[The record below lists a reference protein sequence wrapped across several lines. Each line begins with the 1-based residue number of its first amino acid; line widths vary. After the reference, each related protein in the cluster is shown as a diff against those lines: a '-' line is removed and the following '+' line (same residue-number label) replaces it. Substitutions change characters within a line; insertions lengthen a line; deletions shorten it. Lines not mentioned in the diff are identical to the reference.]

1 VRVPEASGG
10 MVGRDRERERLAAFL
25 GAGWPRVML
34 VEGPPGI
41 GKTTLLEAALVE
53 AGGAGIQV
61 LVARAVPAEADIPYA
76 ILSELLPDPTVDR
89 LARVLAE
96 PRRLALDRAL
106 RRGGHAAG
114 GPDAG
119 STGAPLDAAA
129 VGLALLDLLRSL
141 ARSAPVLVAVDD
153 LQWCDEASAAAL
165 AYALRRAQG
174 IPVAAIGARRTTV
187 DAPSVAT
194 LRSALGEPGTDVI
207 EVGPLSVGA
216 IGRILDDRLGRQHGR
231 SEVTRIADASVG
243 NPLLAI
249 EIARAVD
256 AAGEGTGTLPVPP
269 SAEPLL
275 AERLGRL
282 SAGAEDVV
290 LVVAAASR
298 PDVTMVAVT
307 LGSEAA
313 GGPLAEALRSGLV
326 RSDGGRLGLEHPLVG
341 SAAVGRALPS
351 RIREI
356 HALLA
361 AATADPE
368 ERARHRALSADGPD
382 PVIAAELDA
391 AAEAAPLRGASSV
404 AAESVELA
412 LALTPEPD
420 REARAGRRARA
431 AELRLAAGDP
441 ERAAAHV
448 ATGLDLLPPGP
459 DRVPLRA
466 IAAEIA
472 LATAGRQ
479 AAREEAEMAIA
490 EASGDPLAS
499 ARAHAALLAWGVEDA
514 AEAGRHAEIVLSLL
528 DGREDEAPI
537 AAGDA
542 LALLADSRL
551 ASGDGPAVDL
561 LERALAIERRA
572 PAFVIGSLESLA
584 GTLRTADRIDEAREA
599 YAEVL
604 ARLAGAGVETRRV
617 AALAHAAWTEVLA
630 GRYDDADRFIKGSLR
645 LAEELRVD
653 ASGAQVYRTHL
664 DALRGRADL
673 PAMRRRRAEAR
684 TAGDDWMAALWSR
697 ALAAHELVAGT
708 AVHAAELLRSA
719 SDTWT
724 SLGVLE
730 PNYMRI
736 DADLVE
742 SLVAAGLYGEAREA
756 LTSFEERSA
765 HSRLPWSVVAAA
777 RARAVL
783 LDATGDPTGALAVLD
798 HVAQATADLPLPLD
812 RGRTAL
818 VRGTAL
824 RHLRRVR
831 EARAALEEARAT
843 FAALPSPPW
852 EARAVAELAR
862 VGGRAAAPDALTP
875 AERQVAELAAAGRSN
890 REIAE
895 VLVLSVRTVESQLS
909 SAYAKLGVRGRVGL
923 GAALAGDGGP
933 KVTE

>member
-25 GAGWPRVML
+25 GAGWPRVLL

-53 AGGAGIQV
+53 ARGAGIQG
-61 LVARAVPAEADIPYA
+61 LVARAVPAEADLPYA

-106 RRGGHAAG
+106 RRGGHVAG

-174 IPVAAIGARRTTV
+174 IPVAAIAARRTTV
-187 DAPSVAT
+187 DAPSVAI

-216 IGRILDDRLGRQHGR
+216 IGRILDGRLGRQHGR
-231 SEVTRIADASVG
+231 SEVTRVVEAAAG
-243 NPLLAI
+243 NPLFAI

-256 AAGEGTGTLPVPP
+256 VAREGTGTLAVPP

-275 AERLGRL
+275 ADRLGRL
-282 SAGAEDVV
+282 SAGAVDVV
-290 LVVAAASR
+290 LVVAATAR
-298 PDVTMVAVT
+298 ADVSTVAVA

-313 GGPLAEALRSGLV
+313 GAPLAEALRSGLV
-326 RSDGGRLGLEHPLVG
+326 RSDAGRIGLEHPLVG
-341 SAAVGRALPS
+341 SAALGRALPS
-351 RIREI
+351 RVREI
-356 HALLA
+356 HGRLA

-391 AAEAAPLRGASSV
+391 AAESAAERGASGV

-412 LALTPEPD
+412 LALTPAPYPD
-420 REARAGRRARA
+420 ARA
-431 AELRLAAGDP
+431 ARHLRAAGLRLASGDP
-441 ERAAAHV
+441 KRAAAHV

-459 DRVPLRA
+459 ARVPLRV
-466 IAAEIA
+466 IAVEIACASAGRPAARAEAEIA
-472 LATAGRQ
+472 ITE
-479 AAREEAEMAIA
+479 AA
-490 EASGDPLAS
+490 GDPLAS
-499 ARAHAALLAWGVEDA
+499 ALAHAALLAWGVEDA
-514 AEAGRHAEIVLSLL
+514 AEARRHAETVLSLL
-528 DGREDEAPI
+528 AGREDEAPF

-542 LALLADSRL
+542 LALLADARL
-551 ASGDGPAVDL
+551 AAGEGPAVDL
-561 LERALAIERRA
+561 LEHALAIERRA
-572 PAFVIGSLESLA
+572 PGFVIGSLEILA
-584 GTLRTADRIDEAREA
+584 GTLRTADRVDEAREA

-604 ARLAGAGVETRRV
+604 ARLAAAGVETRRV
-617 AALAHAAWTEVLA
+617 AALAHAAWTEILA
-630 GRYDDADRFIKGSLR
+630 GRYDDADRFLADSLR

-653 ASGAQVYRTHL
+653 ASGAHVYLAHL
-664 DALRGRADL
+664 DGLRGRADVA
-673 PAMRRRRAEAR
+673 AMRRRRAEAM

-697 ALAAHELVAGT
+697 ALAAHSLAAGD

-719 SDTWT
+719 SHTWI
-724 SLGVLE
+724 SLGILE

-742 SLVAAGLYGEAREA
+742 ALVAAGRHDEATGA
-756 LTSFEERSA
+756 LASFEERSA
-765 HSRLPWSVVAAA
+765 RSRLPWSVVAAA
-777 RARAVL
+777 RARAAL

-798 HVAQATADLPLPLD
+798 DAAEMTATLPLPLE
-812 RGRTAL
+812 RGRIAL
-818 VRGTAL
+818 VQGGIL
-824 RHLRRVR
+824 RRLRRVR
-831 EARAALEEARAT
+831 EARGALEEARAA

-852 EARAVAELAR
+852 EARAAAELAR
-862 VGGRAAAPDALTP
+862 LGGRAATADALTP

-890 REIAE
+890 REIAA

-909 SAYAKLGVRGRVGL
+909 SAYAKLGVRGRAGL
-923 GAALAGDGGP
+923 GAALAGDGGA
-933 KVTE
+933 KVGG

>member
-1 VRVPEASGG
+1 
-10 MVGRDRERERLAAFL
+10 MVGRERERERLAAFL
-25 GAGWPRVML
+25 GAGWPRVLL

-53 AGGAGIQV
+53 ARGAGIEV
-61 LVARAVPAEADIPYA
+61 LVARAVPAEADLPYA

-89 LARVLAE
+89 LAGALAE

-106 RRGGHAAG
+106 RRSGHADG
-114 GPDAG
+114 GRDAG
-119 STGAPLDAAA
+119 PTGAPLDAAA

-165 AYALRRAQG
+165 AYAIRRAQG
-174 IPVAAIGARRTTV
+174 IPVAAIAARRTTV
-187 DAPSVAT
+187 DAPPVMI
-194 LRSALGEPGTDVI
+194 LRSALGEPRTDVV

-216 IGRILDDRLGRQHGR
+216 IGRILDGRLGRQHGR
-231 SEVTRIADASVG
+231 SEVTRVAEAAAG

-249 EIARAVD
+249 EIARVVD
-256 AAGEGTGTLPVPP
+256 VAREGTRTFAVPP

-275 AERLGRL
+275 ADRLGRL

-290 LVVAAASR
+290 LVVAAAARS
-298 PDVTMVAVT
+298 DVSTVAVA

-326 RSDGGRLGLEHPLVG
+326 RSDGSRIGLEHPLVG
-341 SAAVGRALPS
+341 SAAFGRALPS
-351 RIREI
+351 RVREI
-356 HALLA
+356 HGRLA

-391 AAEAAPLRGASSV
+391 AAESAAERGASGV

-412 LALTPEPD
+412 VALTPGTD
-420 REARAGRRARA
+420 QAARAARHLRA
-431 AELRLAAGDP
+431 AELRLASGDP

-448 ATGLDLLPPGP
+448 AAGLDLLPPGP
-459 DRVPLRA
+459 DRVPLREVA
-466 IAAEIA
+466 VEIA
-472 LATAGRQ
+472 YASAGRP
-479 AAREEAEMAIA
+479 AAREEAEIAIT
-490 EASGDPLAS
+490 EAAGDPLAS
-499 ARAHAALLAWGVEDA
+499 ARAHASLLAWGVEDA
-514 AEAGRHAEIVLSLL
+514 AEARRHAEIVLSLL
-528 DGREDEAPI
+528 AGREDEAPS

-542 LALLADSRL
+542 LALLADARL
-551 ASGDGPAVDL
+551 AGGDGPAVDL
-561 LERALAIERRA
+561 LARALAVERRA
-572 PAFVIGSLESLA
+572 PGFVIGSLEILA
-584 GTLRTADRIDEAREA
+584 GTLRAADRVDEARET

-617 AALAHAAWTEVLA
+617 GALAHAAWTEVLA
-630 GRYDDADRFIKGSLR
+630 GRYDDADRFLAESLR

-653 ASGAQVYRTHL
+653 ASGAQVYLAHL
-664 DALRGRADL
+664 DALRGRADVTV
-673 PAMRRRRAEAR
+673 MRRRRVEAM
-684 TAGDDWMAALWSR
+684 TAADDWMAALWSR
-697 ALAAHELVAGT
+697 ALAAHSLVAGD
-708 AVHAAELLRSA
+708 AVDAADLLHSA
-719 SDTWT
+719 SDTWI
-724 SLGVLE
+724 SLGILE

-742 SLVAAGLYGEAREA
+742 ALVAAGRNGEATEA
-756 LTSFEERSA
+756 LASFEERSA
-765 HSRLPWSVVAAA
+765 RSRLPWSVVAAA
-777 RARAVL
+777 RARAAL

-798 HVAQATADLPLPLD
+798 DAADATATLPLPLD

-818 VRGTAL
+818 VRGAVL
-824 RHLRRVR
+824 RRLRRVR

-843 FAALPSPPW
+843 FAALPSPAW

-862 VGGRAAAPDALTP
+862 LGGRAATPDALTP

-895 VLVLSVRTVESQLS
+895 ALVLSVRTVESQLS
-909 SAYAKLGVRGRVGL
+909 SAYAKLGVRGRAGL
-923 GAALAGDGGP
+923 GAALARDRRPSG
-933 KVTE
+933 VE